1 LNERIIELS
10 VGITKLMI
18 FNEQLETL
26 SQPRFGS
33 MILGKGRHGLRV
45 FNDKC
50 GIQTL
55 AFQEMT
61 N

>member
-1 LNERIIELS
+1 LNERIVEFS

-33 MILGKGRHGLRV
+33 MILSKGRHGLRM
-45 FNDKC
+45 FNDEC
-50 GIQTL
+50 RIETL
-55 AFQEMT
+55 AFQEMA